1 MKKPIE
7 NSCNYLEASI
17 PPNPKSNG
25 FAGEPT
31 ITAIVTAMDKM
42 IPTAINRLFI
52 SESLNSQL
60 KTDCAGTS

>member
-25 FAGEPT
+25 FAGDPT
-31 ITAIVTAMDKM
+31 ITAIVMA
-42 IPTAINRLFI
+42 IP
-52 SESLNSQL
+52 
-60 KTDCAGTS
+60 KTMPTRTNLVFMSKVSNT

>member
-1 MKKPIE
+1 LKKPIE

-31 ITAIVTAMDKM
+31 ITATVTAMDKIM
-42 IPTAINRLFI
+42 PTTINRLFI
-52 SESLNSQL
+52 SKLSNS
-60 KTDCAGTS
+60 

>member
-1 MKKPIE
+1 LKKPIE

-31 ITAIVTAMDKM
+31 ITATVTAMEILVK
-42 IPTAINRLFI
+42 IRKKA
-52 SESLNSQL
+52 L
-60 KTDCAGTS
+60 KEKL